1 MTSAG
6 PGREVV
12 AASPTRRRLASIPTR
27 VLAAFLLVLLA
38 FGAVAL
44 TSVVQHA
51 RTAQRLRLL
60 HQGYLPLAL
69 QFSEART
76 TQSLFRQQL
85 AQGPAARNWMQAA
98 RQVRPSTLRRVE
110 ASLARAERLAAG
122 IEEVSTLPPVRE
134 AFEEVKTRQRALEPR
149 YEAAFEALAAGDEAA
164 ASRQL
169 AALEPDELAI
179 GRAYRDGYARLQERI
194 ETLSAESAER
204 ERQASIVLGVLF
216 GLALLFGA
224 GLTAWARALLEPLP
238 TLEARVAAVAEGDL
252 SARPVVSSRQDEIG
266 RLTRDFERMVQA
278 LAARN
283 DRLRAL
289 RRMQGQI
296 VSGLRAGVVV
306 VNGEGEVRTTNPAAE
321 TVLGLAGAEGTALAA
336 TEVGRA
342 LPELVAL
349 VRDVRASGVPARQE
363 GLRFAGQDLELSA
376 SPFGEA
382 EGAVLLVADD
392 VTEANRTKRRLIHT
406 ERLAAIGRMAAHV
419 THEVRNPL
427 SSIGLNVELLGD
439 ELLAE
444 GPRDVEEA
452 RALLGAIQRE
462 VERLRGITEEYLR
475 LARLPQPRLE
485 PEDLGELVRGI
496 GRFVAPEMARAG
508 VGFEVEAAD
517 GPLVAIDE
525 GQLRQALLNL
535 LRNAREALNEG
546 GRVRMSVRSDDAGV
560 LLIVEDDGPGIAPAM
575 RERLFDLFETT
586 KERGTGLGLPL
597 TQQIVAAHGG
607 TIRCTEGIDGRGTRF
622 EIRLRRADRVAA
634 E

>member
-1 MTSAG
+1 M
-6 PGREVV
+6 
-12 AASPTRRRLASIPTR
+12 
-27 VLAAFLLVLLA
+27 LLA
-38 FGAVAL
+38 FGAVAV

-69 QFSEART
+69 RLSEART

-85 AQGPAARNWMQAA
+85 AQGPTSRNWMQAA

-110 ASLARAERLAAG
+110 EHLARAERLAATVG
-122 IEEVSTLPPVRE
+122 DPGTLPPVRA
-134 AFEEVKTRQRALEPR
+134 AFEEVKTAQRALEPR
-149 YEAAFEALAAGDEAA
+149 YDAAFGALAEGDEPAA
-164 ASRQL
+164 TRQL

-194 ETLSAESAER
+194 ETLSAESAGQ

-224 GLTAWARALLEPLP
+224 GLTTWARALLEPLP

-252 SARPVVSSRQDEIG
+252 SARPVGSSRQDEIG
-266 RLTRDFERMVQA
+266 RLTRDFERMVEA

-289 RRMQGQI
+289 RRMQAQI

-306 VNGEGEVRTTNPAAE
+306 VNGQGEVRAANPAAE
-321 TVLGLAGAEGTALAA
+321 AVLGLAGAEGSALAGTA
-336 TEVGRA
+336 VGRA
-342 LPELVAL
+342 LPELGAL
-349 VRDVRASGVPARQE
+349 MEAVRTSGAPARRE
-363 GLRFAGQDLELSA
+363 GLRFDGRDLDLSA
-376 SPFGEA
+376 APFGEG
-382 EGAVLLVADD
+382 EGALLLVADD

-444 GPRDVEEA
+444 GGDGAAPRDVEEA

-508 VGFEVEAAD
+508 VTFAVEATE
-517 GPLVAIDE
+517 GPVVALDE

-535 LRNAREALNEG
+535 LRNAREALGQG
-546 GRVRMSVRSDDAGV
+546 GHVRLAVRSDAEGALV
-560 LLIVEDDGPGIAPAM
+560 IVEDDGPGIAPAM

-607 TIRCTEGIDGRGTRF
+607 TIRCLEGAEGRGTRF
-622 EIRLRRADRVAA
+622 EIRLRKSERVAA